1 MFPGVLPLPKG
12 CTTGKPPK
20 GANSSCCASNGWDR
34 QALGREQLADKDV
47 GALTRR
53 TEAGQNPEW
62 GIYDEGRIYKNYFAQ
77 AKSLTTRDSILENHL
92 DSADGIKDGLDSHP
106 PTKTYE
112 VQVEVYRG
120 TSRGHLGTNKTTDN
134 VRQRY
139 YWFTSVTTSRAD
151 VNSVKTGPQTEVPEP
166 EVGA

>member
-34 QALGREQLADKDV
+34 QPLGREQLADKDV

-62 GIYDEGRIYKNYFAQ
+62 GIYDEGRIYKSYCAQ

-106 PTKTYE
+106 QPKHMK
-112 VQVEVYRG
+112 YRWRCTEAHPEDILELTRPLIMSG
-120 TSRGHLGTNKTTDN
+120 N
-134 VRQRY
+134 VTICC
-139 YWFTSVTTSRAD
+139 TSVTTSRIMST
-151 VNSVKTGPQTEVPEP
+151 V
-166 EVGA
+166 